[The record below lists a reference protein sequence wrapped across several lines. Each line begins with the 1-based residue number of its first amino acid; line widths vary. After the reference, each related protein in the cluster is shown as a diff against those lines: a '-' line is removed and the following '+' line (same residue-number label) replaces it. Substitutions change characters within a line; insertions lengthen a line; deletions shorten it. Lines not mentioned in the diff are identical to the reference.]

1 LTDEFQLKAISPS
14 AVPEALLKAERYRL
28 LNQPGEAESI
38 CRDILEVE
46 PGNQSALA
54 MLVLALS
61 DQFSQKG
68 APGSIREATQMAAKL
83 NDDYERLYY
92 GGIVRER
99 EARAM
104 LTGRSNAFAYDG
116 FREAME
122 WYEEAL
128 PLRPPGDDNA
138 ILRWN
143 SCVRAIR
150 KHNLRPRVDEGELP
164 LE

>member
-1 LTDEFQLKAISPS
+1 LTDDFELKAISPS
-14 AVPEALLKAERYRL
+14 AVPEALAKAERYRL
-28 LNQPGEAESI
+28 LNQPDEAESI

-46 PGNQSALA
+46 PDHQPALTA
-54 MLVLALS
+54 LVLALS
-61 DQFSQKG
+61 DQFGLQETMG
-68 APGSIREATQMAAKL
+68 NFREAAQTAAKL
-83 NDDYERLYY
+83 EDNYERLYY

-99 EARAM
+99 GARAM
-104 LTGRSNAFAYDG
+104 LTGLSRAFAYDG

-128 PLRPPGDDNA
+128 PLRPTGDDNA

-150 KHNLRPRVDEGELP
+150 KHNLRPRVDVGELP